1 MTGFAR
7 QRRNYRAERSP
18 HETRNQK
25 SRKTSSAWS
34 VVRHNNGLKH
44 VRKDGYDNGETG
56 NAKDDVRYVGR
67 QEGYLNVEKRI
78 LAIPSLTYINRF

>member
-1 MTGFAR
+1 M
-7 QRRNYRAERSP
+7 
-18 HETRNQK
+18 
-25 SRKTSSAWS
+25 
-34 VVRHNNGLKH
+34 RHNNGLKH

-67 QEGYLNVEKRI
+67 QEEYLNVEKRI